1 MEISI
6 SQLTKNYGKFRALDN
21 CSLHIPGGM
30 FGLLGPNG
38 AGKTTLLRILTTLLA
53 PTSGQVRVGELDV
66 MQNPGAVRQR
76 LGYLPQDFGFYRTLT
91 AFEMLDYIGA
101 MKNVPARLRK
111 EQVLNAL
118 TEVHL
123 LEESR
128 RKVGTFSGGMRQRLG
143 IAQTLLGN
151 PELIIVDEPTAGLD
165 PEERIRFRNLLS
177 RLAQD
182 RTVLLSTHIVADI
195 EASCAGLAVLNRG
208 KLVFSGTPDVL
219 VNQARG
225 VVWQVDV
232 PVESWPRL
240 EAQHPVLATRMQNG
254 RMQARLL
261 ADHPPFSGAQSV
273 EPDLEDGYMAVMKLT
288 QGQKEVRHE

>member
-1 MEISI
+1 
-6 SQLTKNYGKFRALDN
+6 
-21 CSLHIPGGM
+21 
-30 FGLLGPNG
+30 LLG
-38 AGKTTLLRILTTLLA
+38 
-53 PTSGQVRVGELDV
+53 D
-66 MQNPGAVRQR
+66 
-76 LGYLPQDFGFYRTLT
+76 
-91 AFEMLDYIGA
+91 
-101 MKNVPARLRK
+101 
-111 EQVLNAL
+111 
-118 TEVHL
+118 
-123 LEESR
+123 
-128 RKVGTFSGGMRQRLG
+128 
-143 IAQTLLGN
+143 
-151 PELIIVDEPTAGLD
+151 PELIVVDEPTAGLD

-177 RLAQD
+177 RLSQD

-195 EASCAGLAVLNRG
+195 EASCAGLAVLNSG